1 MRTILI
7 CLYSLFLLQ
16 CARFTKKPEPPP
28 PAVPGRNHLL
38 ELSAHVRESEKLKDR
53 LIDLAALMSVPA
65 GQKGLYSPAQEERI
79 LGEWSHFLFIN
90 NQLIRIHSTYKD
102 FHRLNGTER
111 QLAFSSF
118 LLAGL
123 TFYRNSLLV
132 TRLFEKNKTARA
144 KLNEESI
151 PFGIEEHSFN
161 VLYGIAADARNFK
174 QAVTGL
180 ELYMGGREELQ
191 TNTMLSQTI
200 PDLEKR
206 IEKLP
211 LEIALLHREMPG
223 TAQLQMPVDS
233 ILKVVRKPFYAI
245 QSGISMFFGHTKS
258 PTAEKVFNTRAVQNI
273 ESYLQPGDV
282 LITRSSGY
290 ISNLFL
296 PGFWK
301 HAILYAG
308 KEGDLSTL
316 HADESIAKKIKEYV
330 RSGSR
335 PGKETGFTVEAVGEG
350 VVVSDL
356 ATSLTSN
363 YVVVLRPS
371 GLSAAERL
379 DAVRRAHHFLG
390 TPYDFDFDFS
400 TTASIVCTELI
411 YQVYG
416 RLGGKFSFPV
426 STIAGRRVV
435 APNTFVQKGL
445 GGDRGGLPPE
455 AFELILIARSAGN
468 AGGLKWLHG
477 PHTAE
482 ILKKTSESI
491 KNLYITDLD

>member
-1 MRTILI
+1 M
-7 CLYSLFLLQ
+7 
-16 CARFTKKPEPPP
+16 
-28 PAVPGRNHLL
+28 L
-38 ELSAHVRESEKLKDR
+38 ELNAHLRESEKLKDR
-53 LIDLAALMSVPA
+53 LIELAAFMSLPA

-79 LGEWSHFLFIN
+79 LNEWSHFLFIN
-90 NQLIRIHSTYKD
+90 NQLIRIHTTYKE
-102 FHRLNGTER
+102 FHRLTGSDR
-111 QLAFSSF
+111 QRAFSAF
-118 LLAGL
+118 LLSGL
-123 TFYRNSLLV
+123 AFYRNSLLV
-132 TRLFEKNKTARA
+132 TRLFEKNQTARA

-151 PFGIEEHSFN
+151 PYGIEAHSFN

-180 ELYMGGREELQ
+180 ELYMGGREELRS
-191 TNTMLSQTI
+191 NAMLKETI
-200 PDLEKR
+200 PDLEQR
-206 IEKLP
+206 MEKLP
-211 LEIALLHREMPG
+211 VEIALLHREMPG
-223 TAQLQMPVDS
+223 TARLKMPADS

-258 PTAEKVFNTRAVQNI
+258 PTAEKVFSTRAVENI

-308 KEGDLSTL
+308 RESDLTAL
-316 HADESIAKKIKEYV
+316 HSEEPIAKKVKEFV
-330 RSGSR
+330 RTGSQI
-335 PGKETGFTVEAVGEG
+335 GKERGITVEAVGEG

-356 ATSLTSN
+356 PTSLTSN
-363 YVVVLRPS
+363 YVVALRPI
-371 GLSAAERL
+371 GLSPAERM
-379 DAVRRAHHFLG
+379 DAVRRAHLFLG

-416 RLGGKFSFPV
+416 RLGGNFSFPV

-445 GGDRGGLPPE
+445 AVEQGGLPPQ
-455 AFELILIARSAGN
+455 AFELVLIARSAGN
-468 AGGLKWLHG
+468 ASGLKWLHA
-477 PHTAE
+477 PHTGE

-491 KNLYITDLD
+491 KSLYITDLD